1 MAMLL
6 SGLGSLDI
14 AIQNSPCVSAV
25 KLTFREM
32 VASAGRGVAIPK
44 VPCSLKLLMPKLMPF
59 REAEM
64 PRVGTLAA
72 EQSPE
77 ALVLVSSGSL
87 ETICQ
92 RSRQLIGGETGV
104 RVAVS
109 VGVGE
114 MVTVN
119 GIDVSVAVRVAGG
132 KVGVISIVAVIGIA
146 VCVGSGF

>member
-25 KLTFREM
+25 KLTSRDM

-59 REAEM
+59 LEAEM

-92 RSRQLIGGETGV
+92 RSRQLMGGETGV
-104 RVAVS
+104 GVPVSVGIGETVAVNGIVVSVAVS
-109 VGVGE
+109 V
-114 MVTVN
+114 VTGNVEVN
-119 GIDVSVAVRVAGG
+119 
-132 KVGVISIVAVIGIA
+132 SIVAVIGMA

>member
-1 MAMLL
+1 MTIWS
-6 SGLGSLDI
+6 SGFAVFDK

-25 KLTFREM
+25 KLTSREM

-44 VPCSLKLLMPKLMPF
+44 VPCPLKLLTPKLTPF
-59 REAEM
+59 LEAEM
-64 PRVGTLAA
+64 PRAGILAT
-72 EQSPE
+72 EQFPE
-77 ALVLVSSGSL
+77 SLVPVKSESL

-119 GIDVSVAVRVAGG
+119 GINVSVAVRIAGG